1 MSEYFKIDY
10 NQDGWPIVTMD
21 NEDIGRKKILQL
33 LNSKT
38 QKIEQLKKENEL
50 YLELL
55 DQFAVYLRTHNH
67 KAVDQAVL
75 FSILTKDKE

>member
-21 NEDIGRKKILQL
+21 NKDIGRKKILQL

-38 QKIEQLKKENEL
+38 QEIEQLKKENETL
-50 YLELL
+50 KFKLKNSEEMLL
-55 DQFAVYLRTHNH
+55 DTY
-67 KAVDQAVL
+67 KG
-75 FSILTKDKE
+75 LTKDKE